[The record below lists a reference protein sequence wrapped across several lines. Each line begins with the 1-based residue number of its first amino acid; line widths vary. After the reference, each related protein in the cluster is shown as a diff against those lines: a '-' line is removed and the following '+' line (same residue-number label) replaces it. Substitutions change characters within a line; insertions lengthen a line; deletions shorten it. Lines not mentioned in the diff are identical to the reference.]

1 MINKNKSF
9 ILEENNLYLKDWRNY
24 IKKLDRDNIKYLI
37 FILVVGMYKKTN
49 RNITKDMGMY
59 LCSEFEKEIYNR
71 SLSYDEYL
79 EIENLDEKIHDII
92 IDRLNTNNHI

>member
-49 RNITKDMGMY
+49 RSK
-59 LCSEFEKEIYNR
+59 
-71 SLSYDEYL
+71 
-79 EIENLDEKIHDII
+79 
-92 IDRLNTNNHI
+92 